1 MLKILDRLIKG
12 REQKL
17 KNNLKKY
24 GLCPNNVTR
33 FWENIGYKEFYFTT
47 TSGVLILKVNRDSR
61 EILKFL
67 KDSGT
72 FIWLQDQYININ
84 LVRAT
89 RRYFSKRPYRLR
101 VYFKDNSKIELSN
114 DFQSQHLQYLND
126 RIQNLINSN
135 SI

>member
-1 MLKILDRLIKG
+1 MLKILDRLING

-61 EILKFL
+61 KIFKFF
-67 KDSGT
+67 KG
-72 FIWLQDQYININ
+72 FWHIY
-84 LVRAT
+84 LVT
-89 RRYFSKRPYRLR
+89 GSVHKR
-101 VYFKDNSKIELSN
+101 KSSEGN
-114 DFQSQHLQYLND
+114 
-126 RIQNLINSN
+126 
-135 SI
+135 

>member
-1 MLKILDRLIKG
+1 MLKILERLIRGKET
-12 REQKL
+12 RL
-17 KNNLKKY
+17 TNNLKKY
-24 GLCPNNVTR
+24 GLCPYNVTR
-33 FWENIGYKEFYFTT
+33 FWEEVDSKKLYFTT

-61 EILKFL
+61 EVFKFL

-72 FIWLQDQYININ
+72 FIWLQNQYININ
-84 LVRAT
+84 MVRAT

-126 RIQNLINSN
+126 QIRDLMNSN